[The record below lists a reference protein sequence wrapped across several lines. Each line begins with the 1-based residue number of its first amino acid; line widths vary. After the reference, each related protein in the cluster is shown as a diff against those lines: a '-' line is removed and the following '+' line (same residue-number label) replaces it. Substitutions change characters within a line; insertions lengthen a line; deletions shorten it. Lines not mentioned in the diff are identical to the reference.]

1 MASPGSHAR
10 APLLWLLLPFM
21 AGLVAGKL
29 WPQLPVSPRSLAL
42 TGALLSLAATALAWW
57 RPRAPR
63 WPWALLLV
71 SGVVLAG
78 LALMQAQSPARPD
91 DAAPPR
97 EINVTLE
104 VTQAFPL
111 AAKSKTL
118 AGLGRILSVDEHV
131 PGLAGQLVYFSAIRK
146 VSVTPLRSGRY
157 AVRGLLQPL
166 PPDSDAADFND
177 YLANLGIRQRLV
189 RAQIIREMRP
199 PGALP
204 RFYAAAAERL
214 EKILTHGLDRHPEI
228 VSVYLGMM
236 LGEKAV
242 LSTEQQNAF
251 MRSGTFH
258 IFSVSGLHVAAI
270 ALALLGLLRL
280 ARVPER
286 VAVAIGLPV
295 LWLYVQI
302 TGGST
307 PAVRAFLMI
316 AFLLGTRVFRL
327 PGNSLAA
334 LAGAALLTLLLDPW
348 QLFSTGFQMSY
359 AVVTALVLMGA
370 PLADKW
376 LEAWRPFASLPKVS
390 WQWWQRWT
398 EEGGRKFL
406 AAFAASWVA
415 FLASTPSGI
424 GYFQLFSPGSLVA
437 NLLVIPLSSL
447 ALAAGFV
454 SLLTGL
460 CGLLPLSLLFNR
472 AAAMLIV
479 GMDWLVLH
487 GTTLPGAY
495 FPAHFR
501 AEWLAPAGLAGLIA
515 LMLSGRHVRWAP
527 ERGGYWL
534 PVVLVALLLI
544 FGVKFG

>member
-29 WPQLPVSPRSLAL
+29 WPQLPVSPRALAL

-63 WPWALLLV
+63 WPWATLLV
-71 SGVVLAG
+71 SGVALAG
-78 LALMQAQSPARPD
+78 LALIQTQSPALPD
-91 DAAPPR
+91 GTAVPR

-104 VTQAFPL
+104 VTQVFS
-111 AAKSKTL
+111 AAPKSKTL
-118 AGLGRILSVDEHV
+118 AGLGRIVSVDEHV

-146 VSVTPLRSGRY
+146 VSVPPLRSGRY

-177 YLANLGIRQRLV
+177 YLANLGIRQRLM
-189 RAQIIREMRP
+189 RAQIIREVRP

-204 RFYAAAAERL
+204 RFYAGAAERL

-286 VAVAIGLPV
+286 IAVVVGLPV

-302 TGGST
+302 TGGSM

-334 LAGAALLTLLLDPW
+334 LAGAALLTLLLDPR

-376 LEAWRPFASLPKVS
+376 LDAWRPFASLPKVS
-390 WQWWQRWT
+390 WQRWQRWT

-424 GYFQLFSPGSLVA
+424 GYFELFSPGSLVA
-437 NLLVIPLSSL
+437 NLLVIPLSSF

-472 AAAMLIV
+472 AAAMLIL

-487 GTTLPGAY
+487 GTALPGAY

-501 AEWLAPAGLAGLIA
+501 AGWLAPAGLATLIA
-515 LMLSGRHVRWAP
+515 LMLYGRHVRWAP
-527 ERGGYWL
+527 ARGGFWL
-534 PVVLVALLLI
+534 PVVFVVLLLI